1 MSRRLTIVAWLL
13 AALAGLPGAARA
25 QQKLVLKFAHITP
38 TTFPYQDGAV
48 RFKEVAERL
57 SGGRIEVQVFPAAQL
72 GGERDIEEGIRL
84 GTIHLGIGAG
94 ALAGFAPVY
103 NIVELPFLIRNQDH
117 MVRVADGPA
126 GQMLARRIEEQS
138 GFRVLGFWSTG
149 DSGIQTVKA
158 PVRTPADL
166 KGAKIR
172 VMENPALIES
182 TRALGANPT
191 PLPFPEVYTSLKQGV
206 VEGAHLDYTALWT
219 TKVYEAVKY
228 VSEPGFHFLAEPRP
242 LIVSARFFDG
252 LPRETQEVIRKA
264 AAEATAHERAVFRE
278 RQQQAIQELRARG
291 LQFARLDEKAFLE
304 AIRPVWRKVARD
316 LKAEDLLEEII
327 KAAAGR

>member
-1 MSRRLTIVAWLL
+1 MRAQVRTVAALL
-13 AALAGLPGAARA
+13 ALAGLALAAPASA
-25 QQKLVLKFAHITP
+25 QQKLALKFAHITP
-38 TTFPYQDGAV
+38 TSFPYQDGALK
-48 RFKEVAERL
+48 FKEAAERL
-57 SGGRIEVQVFPAAQL
+57 SGGRIEVQVYPAAQL

-94 ALAGFAPVY
+94 ALAGFAPIY

-126 GQMLARRIEEQS
+126 GQLLAKRIEEQS

-158 PVRTPADL
+158 AVRTPADL

-172 VMENPALIES
+172 VMENSALIES

-206 VEGAHLDYTALWT
+206 VEGAHLDYTALYT
-219 TKVYEAVKY
+219 AKVFEAVKFI
-228 VSEPGFHFLAEPRP
+228 SEPGFHFLSEPRP
-242 LIVSARFFDG
+242 LIMSAKFFDG
-252 LPRETQEVIRKA
+252 LPRETRDILRKA

-278 RQQQAIQELRARG
+278 RQEKAIQELRARG
-291 LQFARLDEKAFLE
+291 LQFSKLDEKAFLD
-304 AIRPVWRKVARD
+304 AIRPVWQKIARE

-327 KAAAGR
+327 KAGR

>member
-1 MSRRLTIVAWLL
+1 MIPRFSVLVALVGSL
-13 AALAGLPGAARA
+13 AMVGTGAA
-25 QQKLVLKFAHITP
+25 QEKLVLKFAHITP
-38 TTFPYQDGAV
+38 TSFPYQDGALK
-48 RFKEVAERL
+48 FKEAAERL
-57 SGGRIEVQVFPAAQL
+57 SGGKIEVQVFPAAQL

-84 GTIHLGIGAG
+84 GTIHVGIGAG
-94 ALAGFAPVY
+94 ALAGFAPIY

-117 MVRVADGPA
+117 MARVADGPA
-126 GQMLARRIEEQS
+126 GTLLARRIEEQS

-149 DSGIQTVKA
+149 DSGIQTARA

-172 VMENPALIES
+172 VMENQALIES

-206 VEGAHLDYTALWT
+206 VEGAHLDYTALYT

-242 LIVSARFFDG
+242 LIMSAKFFDS
-252 LPRETQEVIRKA
+252 LPRDQREALGKA
-264 AAEATAHERAVFRE
+264 AAESTAFERAVFRE
-278 RQQQAIQELRARG
+278 RQEKAIQELRAHG
-291 LQFARLDEKAFLE
+291 LQFTKLDEKAFLD
-304 AIRPVWRKVARD
+304 AVRPIWQKIARD
-316 LKAEDLLEEII
+316 LKAEDLLQEII
-327 KAAAGR
+327 KAAR

>member
-1 MSRRLTIVAWLL
+1 MIRACSVVIALLGSLAVAGSP
-13 AALAGLPGAARA
+13 AA
-25 QQKLVLKFAHITP
+25 QEKLVLKFAHITP
-38 TTFPYQDGAV
+38 PTFPYQDGALK
-48 RFKEVAERL
+48 FKEVAERL
-57 SGGRIEVQVFPAAQL
+57 SSGKIEVQVFPAAQL

-84 GTIHLGIGAG
+84 GTIHIGIGAG
-94 ALAGFAPVY
+94 ALAGFAPIY

-117 MVRVADGPA
+117 MARVADGPA
-126 GQMLARRIEEQS
+126 GKLLAKRIEEQS

-158 PVRTPADL
+158 PVHKPGDL

-172 VMENPALIES
+172 VMENQALIES

-206 VEGAHLDYTALWT
+206 VEGACLDYTALYT

-252 LPRETQEVIRKA
+252 LPRAQQEILTKA
-264 AAEATAHERAVFRE
+264 AIESTAYERAVFRE
-278 RQQQAIQELRARG
+278 RQDQAIQALRAHG
-291 LQFARLDEKAFLE
+291 LQFTKLDEKAFLDVVE
-304 AIRPVWRKVARD
+304 PTWQKVARD
-316 LKAEDLLEEII
+316 LKAEDLLKEII
-327 KAAAGR
+327 NAGR